1 MPIQIVIN
9 ENYVAKILIHPRQCK
24 KMTFTKIEKENTE
37 IFADFPHSFN
47 ECIKNGVFLS
57 YFKKADTTPIYKKG
71 FKDDYRP
78 VSILP
83 NILKIFERHM
93 VQQISSF
100 LDKIFSIY
108 QCQFTVL
115 MSLC

>member
-57 YFKKADTTPIYKKG
+57 CFKKADTTLIYKKG
-71 FKDDYRP
+71 SEKTSKTTTDQSAFYQ
-78 VSILP
+78 
-83 NILKIFERHM
+83 IF
-93 VQQISSF
+93 
-100 LDKIFSIY
+100 
-108 QCQFTVL
+108 
-115 MSLC
+115 

>member
-9 ENYVAKILIHPRQCK
+9 ENYVPKILIHPRQCK

-57 YFKKADTTPIYKKG
+57 YFKKADTTLIYKKG
-71 FKDDYRP
+71 SEKTSKTTTDQSAFYQ
-78 VSILP
+78 
-83 NILKIFERHM
+83 IF
-93 VQQISSF
+93 
-100 LDKIFSIY
+100 
-108 QCQFTVL
+108 
-115 MSLC
+115 

>member
-57 YFKKADTTPIYKKG
+57 YFKKTDTTLIYNKG
-71 FKDDYRP
+71 SEKTSKTTTDQSAFYQ
-78 VSILP
+78 
-83 NILKIFERHM
+83 IF
-93 VQQISSF
+93 
-100 LDKIFSIY
+100 
-108 QCQFTVL
+108 
-115 MSLC
+115 

>member
-57 YFKKADTTPIYKKG
+57 YFKKADTTRSIRKAQKKLQRRLQTSQH
-71 FKDDYRP
+71 FTKYFE
-78 VSILP
+78 
-83 NILKIFERHM
+83 NI
-93 VQQISSF
+93 
-100 LDKIFSIY
+100 
-108 QCQFTVL
+108 
-115 MSLC
+115 